1 MNVEEVFL
9 KHGLPLPADIGE
21 RLHLLELGLRGDQR
35 YHNALREF
43 KKKQSGGGVF
53 PEVPIKVKYDE
64 TDFLGP
70 QLRWFLNVVTSPY
83 ARGMLEVVFM
93 IVFFISYLE
102 RTPVLGGILG
112 AGLDILLAASKALI
126 KSVQK
131 MIPPTLGLLPI
142 PYASL
147 VGMVMASIFGMI
159 VWPIIAIICFSRQD
173 FAAAIEA
180 YLRIIPAPVGD
191 LLADNFFEVNRM
203 AGRMNQKRMKITEDI
218 TTAFTAIRDS
228 VVSLSSE
235 AKQGFN
241 TLIDETKKAAKSVSA
256 PVPAQLPIKVPAT
269 IPGMPAPTPPV
280 PEPVP
285 AAPTT
290 EPVPPPPAPAPEPT
304 PVPAAPTPEPT
315 PVPAAPTPE
324 PTPVPAAPAPEPPP
338 VPAAPTPEP
347 PPTPP
352 PTPEPLP
359 EPTPA
364 PPPSP
369 EPTMSP
375 LERLRSQ
382 KTNFTAPSLRGKS
395 RHLHQTRRK
404 VKKWKKGRTRS
415 VRRSG
420 SGSRSTTRSGRS
432 KRKSKN

>member
-9 KHGLPLPADIGE
+9 KHGLPLPSDIGE
-21 RLHLLELGLRGDQR
+21 RLRLLELGLRGDQR

-43 KKKQSGGGVF
+43 KNKQAGGAI
-53 PEVPIKVKYDE
+53 PIKVNYDE

-93 IVFFISYLE
+93 VVFFISYLE
-102 RTPVLGGILG
+102 KTPVLGGILG
-112 AGLDILLAASKALI
+112 ASLDILLAASKALI

-203 AGRMNQKRMKITEDI
+203 AGRMNQKRIKITEDI

-241 TLIDETKKAAKSVSA
+241 TLIEETKKAAKSVSA
-256 PVPAQLPIKVPAT
+256 PVPAVQLPIKVPAT
-269 IPGMPAPTPPV
+269 IPGMPAPTPPA
-280 PEPVP
+280 PEPPPP
-285 AAPTT
+285 AP
-290 EPVPPPPAPAPEPT
+290 EPVPPP
-304 PVPAAPTPEPT
+304 
-315 PVPAAPTPE
+315 
-324 PTPVPAAPAPEPPP
+324 PVPAAPAPEP
-338 VPAAPTPEP
+338 T
-347 PPTPP
+347 PTPP

-404 VKKWKKGRTRS
+404 VKKWKKKGRTRS

-420 SGSRSTTRSGRS
+420 SGSRSTTKSGRS
-432 KRKSKN
+432 KHKSKN

>member
-1 MNVEEVFL
+1 M
-9 KHGLPLPADIGE
+9 
-21 RLHLLELGLRGDQR
+21 
-35 YHNALREF
+35 
-43 KKKQSGGGVF
+43 F
-53 PEVPIKVKYDE
+53 PEVTIKVNYDE

-269 IPGMPAPTPPV
+269 IPGMPAPVAPTPAPV
-280 PEPVP
+280 PEAPVAPVP
-285 AAPTT
+285 
-290 EPVPPPPAPAPEPT
+290 EAPA
-304 PVPAAPTPEPT
+304 
-315 PVPAAPTPE
+315 
-324 PTPVPAAPAPEPPP
+324 
-338 VPAAPTPEP
+338 
-347 PPTPP
+347 PTPP

-359 EPTPA
+359 QPTPA

-369 EPTMSP
+369 EPTPPPVEPPPPPTPEPTPPPPPPAPEPPPPVEPPPPPPTMSP